1 MVAVDGRMIE
11 RLAAV
16 SSLLVASD
24 FDGTLSEL
32 IDDPADAMPLPKS
45 LDALRRLA
53 GAPGTTVAIVS
64 GRRRSELVKRFDD
77 RRFVLIGEHGAD
89 GGGGVLTES
98 PALTQ
103 VRERM
108 IEIAAVTPG
117 AFVEHKHHSVV
128 FHYRA
133 AEDPEPALD
142 NLRRL
147 AADWVGITLIDGKKM
162 LEITDSTTNKGKAI
176 SMLRVS
182 LAAAHVLFIGDDI
195 TDETVFAALGPEDF
209 TVHVGA
215 GPTLARALLPDT
227 AAVADFL
234 EAVATAREHS

>member
-1 MVAVDGRMIE
+1 MIE
-11 RLAAV
+11 RLASA

-32 IDDPADAMPLPKS
+32 DDVLAGTPLPRSLHALNRLADAPN
-45 LDALRRLA
+45 
-53 GAPGTTVAIVS
+53 TTVAIVS
-64 GRRRSELVKRFDD
+64 GRRRSDLVARFND

-89 GGGGVLTES
+89 AGGGVLTES
-98 PALTQ
+98 PALTH
-103 VRERM
+103 VREAM
-108 IEIAAVTPG
+108 IEMAAMTPG

-128 FHYRA
+128 FHYRMA
-133 AEDPEPALD
+133 DDPEPALD

-147 AADWVGITLIDGKKM
+147 AADSVGITLIDGKKM

-182 LAAAHVLFIGDDI
+182 LAVAHVLFIGDDV

-209 TVHVGA
+209 TVHVGP
-215 GPTLARALLPDT
+215 GPTLARTLLPDT
-227 AAVADFL
+227 EAVSDFL
-234 EAVATAREHS
+234 EALADARGGG